1 MREAG
6 VVSLNIRMVRE
17 CYQMMDLMEKQDFVF
32 TQEDKR
38 ILLGYAFHQQD
49 LDCVHDAVIHIA
61 AVREKEKSQ
70 GNLEA
75 GIIEQYA
82 IRGGSELQE
91 RIKEYIIQLEVANI
105 NQEIA
110 NRLLVKILQ
119 DKNVDYDTLE
129 KESVLKE
136 AVKDC
141 RDGESKS
148 IIMHSTRV
156 GLSDKQSDDFKN
168 LQLRTIIGPLLS
180 SYAYKEKEKVFRNY
194 IVSDNISKE
203 EAEKISI
210 DILGYCPKSL
220 IESVYQA

>member
-49 LDCVHDAVIHIA
+49 IDCVHDAVIHIA

-75 GIIEQYA
+75 GFIEQYA

-119 DKNVDYDTLE
+119 DKNVDYELDRMLE
-129 KESVLKE
+129 ELRKREDEKKKENE
-136 AVKDC
+136 AV
-141 RDGESKS
+141 R
-148 IIMHSTRV
+148 R
-156 GLSDKQSDDFKN
+156 
-168 LQLRTIIGPLLS
+168 
-180 SYAYKEKEKVFRNY
+180 
-194 IVSDNISKE
+194 
-203 EAEKISI
+203 
-210 DILGYCPKSL
+210 
-220 IESVYQA
+220 

>member
-75 GIIEQYA
+75 WIIEQYA

-119 DKNVDYDTLE
+119 DKNVDYELDRMLE
-129 KESVLKE
+129 ELRKREDEKKKENE
-136 AVKDC
+136 AV
-141 RDGESKS
+141 R
-148 IIMHSTRV
+148 R
-156 GLSDKQSDDFKN
+156 
-168 LQLRTIIGPLLS
+168 
-180 SYAYKEKEKVFRNY
+180 
-194 IVSDNISKE
+194 
-203 EAEKISI
+203 
-210 DILGYCPKSL
+210 
-220 IESVYQA
+220 

>member
-91 RIKEYIIQLEVANI
+91 RIKEYIIQLEAANI
-105 NQEIA
+105 NQEI
-110 NRLLVKILQ
+110 
-119 DKNVDYDTLE
+119 DFDTAEEIALEFNCIAE
-129 KESVLKE
+129 KE
-136 AVKDC
+136 
-141 RDGESKS
+141 
-148 IIMHSTRV
+148 
-156 GLSDKQSDDFKN
+156 
-168 LQLRTIIGPLLS
+168 
-180 SYAYKEKEKVFRNY
+180 
-194 IVSDNISKE
+194 
-203 EAEKISI
+203 EKI
-210 DILGYCPKSL
+210 DV
-220 IESVYQA
+220 IEDSAG

>member
-91 RIKEYIIQLEVANI
+91 RIKEYIIQLEAVSYTHLDVYKR
-105 NQEIA
+105 Q
-110 NRLLVKILQ
+110 
-119 DKNVDYDTLE
+119 
-129 KESVLKE
+129 SLKM
-136 AVKDC
+136 
-141 RDGESKS
+141 R
-148 IIMHSTRV
+148 
-156 GLSDKQSDDFKN
+156 
-168 LQLRTIIGPLLS
+168 
-180 SYAYKEKEKVFRNY
+180 
-194 IVSDNISKE
+194 
-203 EAEKISI
+203 
-210 DILGYCPKSL
+210 
-220 IESVYQA
+220 

>member
-1 MREAG
+1 
-6 VVSLNIRMVRE
+6 
-17 CYQMMDLMEKQDFVF
+17 MMDLMEKQDFVF

-70 GNLEA
+70 RNLEA

-110 NRLLVKILQ
+110 NQLLVKILQ
-119 DKNVDYDTLE
+119 DKNVDYELDRMLE
-129 KESVLKE
+129 ELRKREDEKKKENE
-136 AVKDC
+136 AV
-141 RDGESKS
+141 R
-148 IIMHSTRV
+148 R
-156 GLSDKQSDDFKN
+156 
-168 LQLRTIIGPLLS
+168 
-180 SYAYKEKEKVFRNY
+180 
-194 IVSDNISKE
+194 
-203 EAEKISI
+203 
-210 DILGYCPKSL
+210 
-220 IESVYQA
+220 

>member
-70 GNLEA
+70 GNMEA

-119 DKNVDYDTLE
+119 DKNVDYELDRMLE
-129 KESVLKE
+129 ELRKREDEKKKENE
-136 AVKDC
+136 AV
-141 RDGESKS
+141 R
-148 IIMHSTRV
+148 R
-156 GLSDKQSDDFKN
+156 
-168 LQLRTIIGPLLS
+168 
-180 SYAYKEKEKVFRNY
+180 
-194 IVSDNISKE
+194 
-203 EAEKISI
+203 
-210 DILGYCPKSL
+210 
-220 IESVYQA
+220 

>member
-17 CYQMMDLMEKQDFVF
+17 CYQMIDLMEKQDFVF

-38 ILLGYAFHQQD
+38 ILLSYAFHQQD

-75 GIIEQYA
+75 RIIEQYA

-119 DKNVDYDTLE
+119 DKNVDYELDRMLE
-129 KESVLKE
+129 ELRKREDEKKKENE
-136 AVKDC
+136 AV
-141 RDGESKS
+141 R
-148 IIMHSTRV
+148 R
-156 GLSDKQSDDFKN
+156 
-168 LQLRTIIGPLLS
+168 
-180 SYAYKEKEKVFRNY
+180 
-194 IVSDNISKE
+194 
-203 EAEKISI
+203 
-210 DILGYCPKSL
+210 
-220 IESVYQA
+220 

>member
-110 NRLLVKILQ
+110 NQLLVKILQ
-119 DKNVDYDTLE
+119 DKNVDYELDRMLE
-129 KESVLKE
+129 ELRKREDEKKKENE
-136 AVKDC
+136 AIYIIRAKRILSHFPGPPDDADIIRYAC
-141 RDGESKS
+141 RTNYS
-148 IIMHSTRV
+148 
-156 GLSDKQSDDFKN
+156 
-168 LQLRTIIGPLLS
+168 
-180 SYAYKEKEKVFRNY
+180 FRFCHHHR
-194 IVSDNISKE
+194 SKE
-203 EAEKISI
+203 
-210 DILGYCPKSL
+210 CKSSCAGFL
-220 IESVYQA
+220 KRCIHPANHRQTGCQ